1 MPEIILTDK
10 KCVACEN
17 KNGIPPLTL
26 EEIEPLM
33 AQLDE
38 SWDVSEDE
46 KFLGSVFEFENFV
59 QALEFVNKV
68 GALAE
73 EEGHHPDISLG
84 WGYVEVILSTH
95 AIDGLSE
102 NDFILAA
109 KIDQIEL

>member
-10 KCVACEN
+10 KCVACE
-17 KNGIPPLTL
+17 GGVPPLKT
-26 EEIEPLM
+26 EEIEALLP
-33 AQLDE
+33 QLDE

-46 KFLGSVFEFENFV
+46 KFLGSVFEFENFI

-84 WGYVEVILSTH
+84 WGYVEIILSTH